1 MPENENNQSP
11 KKKRGFLWVIIII
24 LMVVLAA
31 VIGGYALSQCYGTP
45 AWLSG
50 ILPGNEVSAPAPV
63 EETVEPL
70 TVAPP
75 APVKTSPV
83 PTQTPQASDVEE
95 PKESTQPESP
105 VATAVPTPAVT
116 ATPTIGADAAAEAA
130 LKHSKV
136 NEKDADV
143 SSVLLVEQ
151 NGMMLYEVC
160 FSTKDNQYEYL
171 LDASTGRVES
181 RQQEVSEI
189 SRMLKELARNLNV
202 PVLALSQLSRKNE
215 DKTRVDNKP
224 QLSDLR
230 ESGSIEQDADVVAL
244 IHRDWYYKRDDESLK
259 NKATLIIAKQ
269 RNGPVGD
276 IDLAFFG
283 EYALFTNPAPEH
295 MEVAQDMGGDT
306 VMIPE

>member
-24 LMVVLAA
+24 LIVVLAA
-31 VIGGYALSQCYGTP
+31 VIGGYALSQYYGTP

-50 ILPGNEVSAPAPV
+50 ILPGNEVSAPVPLG
-63 EETVEPL
+63 ETVEPL
-70 TVAPP
+70 SIATP

-83 PTQTPQASDVEE
+83 PTQTPQASNLEE
-95 PKESTQPESP
+95 PKESTQPETP

-116 ATPTIGADAAAEAA
+116 ATPYIGADAAAEAA

-181 RQQEVSEI
+181 WRKAAVADAVTEPAIAVSGD
-189 SRMLKELARNLNV
+189 LKPTASPEPTA
-202 PVLALSQLSRKNE
+202 S
-215 DKTRVDNKP
+215 
-224 QLSDLR
+224 
-230 ESGSIEQDADVVAL
+230 
-244 IHRDWYYKRDDESLK
+244 
-259 NKATLIIAKQ
+259 
-269 RNGPVGD
+269 
-276 IDLAFFG
+276 
-283 EYALFTNPAPEH
+283 PAPEKNATVLIGEDEAKKLAMGH
-295 MEVAQDMGGDT
+295 ANITEKDLSSIECKLELDGLSLIYDIEMKTKLMEYDYEVDAISGEIIGFD
-306 VMIPE
+306 IAPLKK

>member
-31 VIGGYALSQCYGTP
+31 VIGGYALCQYYGTP

-70 TVAPP
+70 SIATP

-83 PTQTPQASDVEE
+83 PTQAPQASDVED
-95 PKESTQPESP
+95 PKESTQPEAP

-143 SSVLLVEQ
+143 NSVLLVEQ

-181 RQQEVSEI
+181 WRKAAIAELVTEPAVAASGE
-189 SRMLKELARNLNV
+189 LKPTASPE
-202 PVLALSQLSRKNE
+202 P
-215 DKTRVDNKP
+215 T
-224 QLSDLR
+224 
-230 ESGSIEQDADVVAL
+230 
-244 IHRDWYYKRDDESLK
+244 
-259 NKATLIIAKQ
+259 AT
-269 RNGPVGD
+269 
-276 IDLAFFG
+276 
-283 EYALFTNPAPEH
+283 PAPEKNATVLIGEDEAKKLAMGH
-295 MEVAQDMGGDT
+295 ANITEKDLSSIECKLELDGLSLIYDIEMKTKLMEYDYEIDAISGEIIGFD
-306 VMIPE
+306 IAPLKK

>member
-31 VIGGYALSQCYGTP
+31 VIGGYALSQYYGTP

-50 ILPGNEVSAPAPV
+50 ILPGNEVSAPAPAQ
-63 EETVEPL
+63 ETVEPL
-70 TVAPP
+70 SIATP
-75 APVKTSPV
+75 APVKTSPA
-83 PTQTPQASDVEE
+83 PTQTPQASNLEE
-95 PKESTQPESP
+95 PKESTQPETP

-181 RQQEVSEI
+181 WRKAAVADAVTEPAVAASVD
-189 SRMLKELARNLNV
+189 LKPTASPE
-202 PVLALSQLSRKNE
+202 P
-215 DKTRVDNKP
+215 T
-224 QLSDLR
+224 
-230 ESGSIEQDADVVAL
+230 
-244 IHRDWYYKRDDESLK
+244 
-259 NKATLIIAKQ
+259 AT
-269 RNGPVGD
+269 
-276 IDLAFFG
+276 
-283 EYALFTNPAPEH
+283 PAPEKNATVLIGEDEAKKLAMGH
-295 MEVAQDMGGDT
+295 ANITEKDLSSISCKLELEGLNLIYDIEMKTKLMEYDYEVDAISGEIVGFD
-306 VMIPE
+306 IAPLKK